1 MVLLPCSS
9 LRTIKFRER
18 ARIFRRKYSHT
29 QLHVAD
35 LSSARVVCD
44 LVPLIWHSTLAPN
57 IHLKI
62 FGLMWNHV
70 FSASTFVWLI
80 AQNFPVHFFFRIR
93 ASRRQK
99 VVDQLFK
106 HGRILSSI
114 ETKKNWL
121 FSIYF
126 AQRNETFLQVSPQ
139 NVCEKYDVD
148 NWCCFPIQATRRGWY
163 ATQNL
168 SELWNNNLN
177 ARKKRKHTQY
187 LRPIGEEIGVQLAF
201 K

>member
-1 MVLLPCSS
+1 MTLDTGTEYSFENFWSYVKSRFFGFDVCLAYCTEFPCA
-9 LRTIKFRER
+9 L
-18 ARIFRRKYSHT
+18 
-29 QLHVAD
+29 
-35 LSSARVVCD
+35 
-44 LVPLIWHSTLAPN
+44 
-57 IHLKI
+57 
-62 FGLMWNHV
+62 
-70 FSASTFVWLI
+70 
-80 AQNFPVHFFFRIR
+80 FFRIR

-187 LRPIGEEIGVQLAF
+187 LCPIGEEIGVQLAF